1 MKTSI
6 LFVEDEERGVLPY
19 FYELEKNEFECM
31 LAKDG
36 DEAIKKINQ
45 QKFDIISIDIMF
57 NPGTSLGNNISPIKA
72 GMKLLEIIRLGKI
85 KNCDPD
91 IKVVVLTAVS
101 DPNIE
106 NKIRKLGVSAYLKK
120 PIDFTEVIK
129 TFCRVK

>member
-1 MKTSI
+1 MKSRI

-19 FYELEKNEFECM
+19 FYELEKNEFECA
-31 LAKDG
+31 LAKNG
-36 DEAIKKINQ
+36 DEAMEKINK

-57 NPGTSLGNNISPIKA
+57 NPGTSLGNNIAPIKA
-72 GMKLLEIIRLGKI
+72 GMRLLEIIRLGKI
-85 KNCDPD
+85 KNCDPA

-106 NKIRKLGVSAYLKK
+106 NEIRKLGVSAYLKK

-129 TFCRVK
+129 TFCSVK